1 MNRRSLIAQ
10 IAEVEREIALRR
22 NVYKNLVAKRT
33 MKQGE
38 ADERILLMEN
48 VLLTLRNVEKH
59 KDVINKVIADAYA
72 DAG

>member
-1 MNRRSLIAQ
+1 MIARRSLISQ
-10 IAEVEREIALRR
+10 IAEVEREIAMRR

-48 VLLTLRNVEKH
+48 VLETLRRLQEAN
-59 KDVINKVIADAYA
+59 
-72 DAG
+72 